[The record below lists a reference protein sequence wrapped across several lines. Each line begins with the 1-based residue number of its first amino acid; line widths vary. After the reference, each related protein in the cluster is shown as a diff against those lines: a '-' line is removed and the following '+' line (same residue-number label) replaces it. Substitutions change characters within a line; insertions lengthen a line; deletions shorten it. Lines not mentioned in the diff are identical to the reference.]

1 MSVDGFSMSALGLPK
16 DITSAQAAASV
27 EQGVLSSGEK
37 TVEKIDR
44 AVNKRI
50 NNDEKEEKNKNNFF
64 QDGYAEEDADEENEE
79 KDEEKDEEGSLNK
92 DAKIS
97 SKNAQKYKSLLIKDP
112 ENVIIKVNKYTDR
125 IELYNKIKK
134 KTLESINAEDFLE
147 MINKL
152 DYNSGILVNKSI

>member
-79 KDEEKDEEGSLNK
+79 KDEEGFLNK

-125 IELYNKIKK
+125 IELYNKITK
-134 KTLESINAEDFLE
+134 KTLESINADDFLE

>member
-79 KDEEKDEEGSLNK
+79 KDEEGSLNK
-92 DAKIS
+92 DSKIS
-97 SKNAQKYKSLLIKDP
+97 SKHAQKYKSLLIKDP

-125 IELYNKIKK
+125 IELYNKITK
-134 KTLESINAEDFLE
+134 KTLESINADDFLE

>member
-1 MSVDGFSMSALGLPK
+1 MSVDGFSISALGLPK

-27 EQGVLSSGEK
+27 EQGVLNSGEK
-37 TVEKIDR
+37 SVEKIDR

-64 QDGYAEEDADEENEE
+64 QDGYAEEDADDE
-79 KDEEKDEEGSLNK
+79 KEEKDEEGSLNK

-125 IELYNKIKK
+125 IELYNKITK
-134 KTLESINAEDFLE
+134 KTLESINADDFLE